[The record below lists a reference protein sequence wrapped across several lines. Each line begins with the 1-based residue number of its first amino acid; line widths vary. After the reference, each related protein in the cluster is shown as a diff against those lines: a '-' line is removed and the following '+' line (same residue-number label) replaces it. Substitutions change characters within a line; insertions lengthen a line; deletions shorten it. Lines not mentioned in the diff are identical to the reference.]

1 MSQENLPRATP
12 KFSGEI
18 KKVITDSTPEKLL
31 APKAPTDAP
40 NILLIM
46 LDDVGFGSFG
56 NFGGPVRHQVST
68 KSLHRVCVTTSFI
81 QPHFALR
88 RELLC

>member
-1 MSQENLPRATP
+1 MSQQNLPRATP

-18 KKVITDSTPEKLL
+18 KKVITDSKPEKLV
-31 APKAPTDAP
+31 APKAPTEAP

-56 NFGGPVRHQVST
+56 NFGGPV
-68 KSLHRVCVTTSFI
+68 TTPVINSIADKNNAANSVAQIIF
-81 QPHFALR
+81 LR
-88 RELLC
+88 SI